1 MIDKRNLIFVFC
13 IIITLLVFYIDK
25 IQYGNRKIV
34 TTHPKYMM
42 NKHVLNCNTY
52 NFYGFKEFFIAGNIF
67 DHVSRKLYQIAC
79 NFVKYCFFFLRILI
93 VHSFGGIL

>member
-1 MIDKRNLIFVFC
+1 MIDKRKLIFVFC

-42 NKHVLNCNTY
+42 NKHVLNCNNY
-52 NFYGFKEFFIAGNIF
+52 NFYGVNKGISSSISFPRQWCQ
-67 DHVSRKLYQIAC
+67 HM
-79 NFVKYCFFFLRILI
+79 RIYYI
-93 VHSFGGIL
+93 GKVRAVIG